1 MKDNYDVLSNS
12 PLESVFGEGL
22 MVFENLYKTV
32 DNQSTNL
39 DSAFFL
45 QVVNHH
51 DNKKSDYHLFE
62 DLILQ
67 NLNDAVDL
75 YTVEKTLHP
84 ECKLVRNHTDP

>member
-1 MKDNYDVLSNS
+1 
-12 PLESVFGEGL
+12 
-22 MVFENLYKTV
+22 MVFENLYRTV
-32 DNQSTNL
+32 DNQSTNFDNAL
-39 DSAFFL
+39 FHT
-45 QVVNHH
+45 VVNHFSV
-51 DNKKSDYHLFE
+51 DTYLFE